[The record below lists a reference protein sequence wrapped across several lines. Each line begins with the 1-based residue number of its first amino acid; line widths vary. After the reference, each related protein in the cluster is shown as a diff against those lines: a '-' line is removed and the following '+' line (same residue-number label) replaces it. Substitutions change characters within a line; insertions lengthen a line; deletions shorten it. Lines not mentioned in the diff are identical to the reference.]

1 MFPGVS
7 EQDHERTVW
16 TGALVLREAAAHPH
30 SWYAPGTPPDEG
42 WPDGNGVTDLVQ
54 LASYGFLSHGDAEA
68 TIENWDDDQAPRVLD
83 AQDAGFSLAD
93 AEDRAWVAAGGGG
106 WLIYHPGGWTDISR
120 LRAEGWT
127 VPALAVLHSRLSDAW
142 DREQMERRRL
152 DPFANDLSEATRLM
166 WKAGEGVAWVA
177 AVGSASVASR
187 FVEQGVSL
195 HDIS

>member
-1 MFPGVS
+1 MNVAPGADVS
-7 EQDHERTVW
+7 AGRADLRR
-16 TGALVLREAAAHPH
+16 ALHPH

-68 TIENWDDDQAPRVLD
+68 TIENWDDDEAPRVFD
-83 AQDAGFSLAD
+83 AQDAGFSLTD
-93 AEDRAWVAAGGGG
+93 AEDRAWVTAGGGG

-142 DREQMERRRL
+142 DREQMERRRR

-166 WKAGEGVAWVA
+166 WQAGEGVAWVA